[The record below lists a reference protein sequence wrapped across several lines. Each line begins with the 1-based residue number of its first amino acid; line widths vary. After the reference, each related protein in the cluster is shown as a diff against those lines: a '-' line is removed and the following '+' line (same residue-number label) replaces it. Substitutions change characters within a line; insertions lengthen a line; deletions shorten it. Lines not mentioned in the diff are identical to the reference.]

1 LCALKVDFE
10 SFENH
15 EAGSEMSWRA
25 SVSQAQI
32 DAGNAYE
39 NLFVKALFAE
49 WVPKMIEAARV
60 RQGQRVLD
68 LACGTGVLAHEA
80 ALRVGAK
87 GSVVGLDAN
96 SGMLAVATS
105 IAPTVEW
112 RHGIAESLPFAD
124 ESFDA
129 VVCQFGL
136 MFFSDKVRALREMLR
151 VLKPKGRLAV
161 AVWDSIERM
170 PAYAD
175 EVALLERL
183 AGQEAAD
190 ALRAPFVLGDREHL
204 EMLFA
209 DSGAGSVV
217 LNTQHG
223 TARFPSIR
231 TMVEADQRGWLPVM
245 RVTLTEDQI
254 SQILQ
259 EAETALRPY
268 VKKGGKVT
276 FQTSATIASTMKS

>member
-1 LCALKVDFE
+1 
-10 SFENH
+10 
-15 EAGSEMSWRA
+15 MSWRS

-49 WVPKMIEAARV
+49 WAPKMIEAAQV

-68 LACGTGVLAHEA
+68 LACGTGVLAREA
-80 ALRVGAK
+80 ALRVGAT

-96 SGMLAVATS
+96 SGMLAVAAT

-112 RHGIAESLPFAD
+112 RQGIAESLPFDD

-136 MFFSDKVRALREMLR
+136 MFFSDQVRALREMLR
-151 VLKPKGRLAV
+151 VLNHRGRLAV
-161 AVWDSIERM
+161 AVWDSLERI

-175 EVALLERL
+175 AVALLDRL

-190 ALRAPFVLGDREHL
+190 ALRAPFILGDRNRL
-204 EMLFA
+204 EKLFEEA
-209 DSGAGSVV
+209 GARSVV
-217 LNTQHG
+217 IDTRQV
-223 TARFPSIR
+223 TARFPDIR
-231 TMVEADQRGWLPVM
+231 TMMEAELRGWLPIM
-245 RVTLTEDQI
+245 RVTLTEDRI
-254 SQILQ
+254 SQILH

-268 VKKGGKVT
+268 VRKGGKVT
-276 FQTSATIASTMKS
+276 FQTSAHVISATKS